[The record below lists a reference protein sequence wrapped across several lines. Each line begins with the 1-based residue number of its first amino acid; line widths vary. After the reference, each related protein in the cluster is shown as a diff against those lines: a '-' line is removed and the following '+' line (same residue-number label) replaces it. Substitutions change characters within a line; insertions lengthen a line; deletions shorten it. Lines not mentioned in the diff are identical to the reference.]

1 MDFQFEP
8 RNFLLGLLGG
18 WATAF
23 AVYQARGIL
32 GAVRQSVSERRE
44 TAQRYATRSAEGRYV
59 GELQKLC
66 QSSHLAGASLPLTEI
81 VVEPR
86 FIAPAPFAAPPDEEA
101 NRDPFNIIPHVHD
114 FPALHSGYNLQTLSI
129 EDLGRGERALALL
142 GLPGSGRTTALQTIA
157 LWSLSQVDFR
167 PPKDAIQLQLE
178 AEEASL
184 KADERAERI
193 KARVALAERARERL
207 AEEQGQEVAQVRD
220 PGLQDSR
227 RSDVP
232 LLKRLLP
239 IYIDLGYVL
248 PELEALGRR
257 ADPAEPLVRAVQMQ
271 YGGVTAKVIPRK
283 LYEFLNRGA
292 ALVLIDGFD
301 DLSVFDRQRISVW
314 LRAFVS
320 EYRRNFIIVS
330 GPASGYDT
338 LSRTGLTPIFM
349 RPWNDVL
356 SDNAANLWADRWLKI
371 ANQRREGRPAD
382 SVVAQAKAQIRGLS
396 AFDAMTVLR
405 GIYAGDL
412 AINDEAGED
421 NEDEIRVSLSEAL
434 RMHLKGLG
442 LSDEVIAQA
451 ANAASIQMEEGLFD
465 EERLQKVAL
474 ARAGT
479 DVNADTKA
487 ASRLNQAQSQLIKTL
502 ENARLIQRYQDGRWR
517 FRHSRIAAYL
527 ASLTLQTADVVTL
540 RDKGRRPEWL
550 WAFAY
555 AAGHMAI
562 EPAVQARLEQP
573 PDVMYDSVLSM
584 AHWLATN
591 PDDASWRNTVLKQFD
606 NLLNLPNQFSALRER
621 AAAAL
626 VTSRDPAAVN
636 IFRRALR
643 SADADI
649 RLLGCLGLGATRDP
663 LGVEPLRLALND
675 TDSRVQL
682 AATLANGPIATDES
696 MEQLAVI
703 LTQRSEALQRAAAET
718 FAALPT
724 EGYPVLYEA
733 VTGEDLGMRRAA
745 VWGLGRVPAPWAIIS
760 IYRVFLED
768 PQWYVRSAAQQ
779 VFIDMQENDIML
791 RAYPTAG
798 KINWLRDWVETQGED
813 VGVRSPE
820 EALGIALHDDD
831 PALNAL
837 SAQAISQLGLVDQTE
852 ALYAALRS
860 HDPAV
865 RSAAFRALGTMQQ
878 RIGTSLPAPA

>member
-8 RNFLLGLLGG
+8 RNFLVGLLTG

-32 GAVRQSVSERRE
+32 GALRQSVSERRE
-44 TAQRYATRSAEGRYV
+44 TAQSYASRSAEGRYV

-66 QSSHLAGASLPLTEI
+66 QTSHLAGASVPLTEI
-81 VVEPR
+81 VVEPH
-86 FIAPAPFAAPPDEEA
+86 FIAPPPFAAPPDDEA
-101 NRDPFNIIPHVHD
+101 IRDPFNIIPLVHD
-114 FPALHSGYNLQTLSI
+114 FPALHSAYNLQTLSI
-129 EDLGRGERALALL
+129 EDLSRGERALALL

-157 LWSLSQVDFR
+157 LWSLSQVDFK

-178 AEEASL
+178 AEEALL
-184 KADERAERI
+184 KADERAARI
-193 KARVALAERARERL
+193 KDRIALAERARERL
-207 AEEQGQEVAQVRD
+207 AEGQDLPVRD
-220 PGLQDSR
+220 PGLQDTR
-227 RSDVP
+227 RGDVP

-239 IYIDLGYVL
+239 IYVDLGYVV
-248 PELEALGRR
+248 PEIEALGKR

-271 YGGVTAKVIPRK
+271 YGGVTAKVIPTK
-283 LYEFLNRGA
+283 LYDYLNRGA
-292 ALVLIDGFD
+292 ALVLLDGFD
-301 DLSVFDRQRISVW
+301 DLGAYDRQRLTDW
-314 LRAFVS
+314 LSAFIR

-330 GPASGYDT
+330 GPASGYDALT
-338 LSRTGLTPIFM
+338 RTGLTPIFM

-371 ANQRREGRPAD
+371 TRREGRPAD
-382 SVVAQAKAQIRGLS
+382 TVIAQAKAQIRGLS

-412 AINDEAGED
+412 TVDDEEHT
-421 NEDEIRVSLSEAL
+421 RPVSLSDAL
-434 RMHLKGLG
+434 HAHLKGLG
-442 LSDEVIAQA
+442 LSEEVISQA
-451 ANAASIQMEEGLFD
+451 TTAAALQIDEGLFD
-465 EERLQKVAL
+465 EERLQKMTL
-474 ARAGT
+474 ART
-479 DVNADTKA
+479 DTTSGADAKA
-487 ASRLNQAQSQLIKTL
+487 VSRLNQAQSQLLKTL
-502 ENARLIQRYQDGRWR
+502 ESAKLIQRFQDGRWR
-517 FRHSRIAAYL
+517 FRHSSIAAYL
-527 ASLTLQTADVVTL
+527 ASMTLQTTDSVTL

-573 PDVMYDSVLSM
+573 PDVMYDSVLKM
-584 AHWLATN
+584 AYWLATN
-591 PDDASWRNTVLKQFD
+591 PDNASWRNTVLKQFD
-606 NLLNLPNQFSALRER
+606 NLLNLPNQFSVLRER

-643 SADADI
+643 SADADV
-649 RLLGCLGLGATRDP
+649 RVLGSLGIGATRDP
-663 LGVEPLRLALND
+663 NVVDILRQSAND
-675 TDSRVQL
+675 SDSRVQL

-703 LTQRSEALQRAAAET
+703 LTQRSEVLQRAAAET

-733 VTGEDLGMRRAA
+733 VSGDDLGMRRAA
-745 VWGLGRVPAPWAIIS
+745 VFGMGRVSAPWAIIS

-779 VFIDMQENDIML
+779 VFIDMVETDSTL
-791 RAYPTAG
+791 RAYPTAE
-798 KINWLRDWVETQGED
+798 KINWLREWVETQGEE
-813 VGVRSPE
+813 VGARSPE
-820 EALGIALHDDD
+820 EALAVALGDED
-831 PALNAL
+831 PNMITL

-852 ALYAALRS
+852 ALYAALKSR
-860 HDPAV
+860 DPAV

-878 RIGTSLPAPA
+878 RIGNALPAPV